1 MAPENGAL
9 LLNWGI
15 ESALAFAFASGVAAH
30 SATSSAAIEPT
41 SAKVRMMSEAFEL
54 SWDIN
59 EGERSN
65 RKALRRDIR
74 SYSGLLYDP
83 VRALK

>member
-54 SWDIN
+54 S
-59 EGERSN
+59 
-65 RKALRRDIR
+65 
-74 SYSGLLYDP
+74 
-83 VRALK
+83 